1 MFLILSCLLITIED
15 LAKKGDVKPW
25 IQIAKP
31 ELMAFTG
38 MKIAI
43 GNKGDTKPSIAIA
56 EPELMAFTGMKIVIR
71 IGQSKETLS
80 HGLQ

>member
-1 MFLILSCLLITIED
+1 MDSNSGTRPIGIYWYEISH
-15 LAKKGDVKPW
+15 GDWTKEGNTKPW
-25 IQIAKP
+25 TPIVEP

-38 MKIAI
+38 MKIA
-43 GNKGDTKPSIAIA
+43 
-56 EPELMAFTGMKIVIR
+56 IR